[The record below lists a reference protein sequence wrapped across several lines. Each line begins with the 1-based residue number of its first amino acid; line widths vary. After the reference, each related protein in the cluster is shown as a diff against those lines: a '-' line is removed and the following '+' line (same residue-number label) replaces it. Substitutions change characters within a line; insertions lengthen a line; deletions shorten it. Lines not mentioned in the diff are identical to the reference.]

1 MHYFLLYDPYE
12 ASIDWEALIPFF
24 RNWGEVLIN
33 HMVLDSVR
41 AISNAKKKTAK
52 EKYENTYLEEFE
64 KLLPYG
70 SNKEAYEKRVEEI
83 IEELKGDRKY
93 YVSAFPFYN
102 SKNSQIYS
110 LVHCTSNIAGFKLYK
125 KCAWKTF
132 GGQSSTKRKLVEY
145 KQLSLNLDPKIDSV
159 ITVETDES
167 CYTKYDIAKY
177 LQKTFTGRK
186 NVRLDEI
193 WKKLDE
199 HPIFPSIYKNEIKTE
214 LVDMYGAQKIRRYN
228 PETGKNE
235 ETISFR

>member
-1 MHYFLLYDPYE
+1 M
-12 ASIDWEALIPFF
+12 
-24 RNWGEVLIN
+24 
-33 HMVLDSVR
+33 
-41 AISNAKKKTAK
+41 
-52 EKYENTYLEEFE
+52 
-64 KLLPYG
+64 
-70 SNKEAYEKRVEEI
+70 
-83 IEELKGDRKY
+83 
-93 YVSAFPFYN
+93 
-102 SKNSQIYS
+102 
-110 LVHCTSNIAGFKLYK
+110 
-125 KCAWKTF
+125 
-132 GGQSSTKRKLVEY
+132 
-145 KQLSLNLDPKIDSV
+145 DPKIDSV